1 MSESHAGGF
10 HRPVQKLVD
19 SLIPFCRPPQGKKEC
34 TQIPPSAPKKNHPKG
49 WFFFGTGGG
58 NMILSARSARGDKRP
73 PAAGGRERAG
83 ACSAAVEKPE
93 DQRKPERF
101 FGHRKV
107 GESLLLRHK
116 NTRRMVGCFIA

>member
-1 MSESHAGGF
+1 
-10 HRPVQKLVD
+10 
-19 SLIPFCRPPQGKKEC
+19 
-34 TQIPPSAPKKNHPKG
+34 
-49 WFFFGTGGG
+49 
-58 NMILSARSARGDKRP
+58 MILSARSARGDKRP

-93 DQRKPERF
+93 GQRKPERF